1 MAKKRGPG
9 RVSRPNASKR
19 VRHDGTHTG
28 RYVSAQESGRVTPA
42 TPKSNYESPKWML
55 WAILGAFGLGL
66 VMIALNYLS
75 VLPGSV
81 SPWYLVGGLA
91 SIFVGFYL
99 ATKYQ

>member
-42 TPKSNYESPKWML
+42 TPKANYESPKSQL
-55 WAILGAFGLGL
+55 WTILGLFGLGL

-81 SPWYLVGGLA
+81 SPWYLVGGLV
-91 SIFVGFYL
+91 SIFAGFYL